1 MLAGPERKGSTIRGI
16 KSETRNHYLTN
27 HPLNGA
33 PGNSRPPAS
42 NIMLATAGRA
52 YHFKPSFS
60 NQGYLV
66 KNNTKISLKREHEMI
81 IPENKNS

>member
-1 MLAGPERKGSTIRGI
+1 M
-16 KSETRNHYLTN
+16 RNHYQTY

-33 PGNSRPPAS
+33 PVNSSPPAS

-66 KNNTKISLKREHEMI
+66 KNNTKITLECAHVTI
-81 IPENKNS
+81 IPANKNSQRLLRSVLLMSLTLGV